1 MLKIL
6 VPWAMAIF
14 TMSYEQTSDAA
25 QKAADSELAQRLA
38 QAEVVVSGEVL
49 SVAPLAPQQPGIR
62 SEHNPDWWQA
72 TVEVQSVEKGN
83 VSTKTI
89 SVLFAN
95 SRDIAWYRS
104 PKLKKGDRGIW
115 LLHNRDISG
124 KPVPGLAVT
133 DSLDSQPPSELSR
146 IRSLLQKSAKK

>member
-6 VPWAMAIF
+6 VPSTIAIF

-38 QAEVVVSGEVL
+38 QAEAVISGEVV
-49 SVAPLAPQQPGIR
+49 SVARLAPQRPGIR
-62 SEHNPDWWQA
+62 SEHDPDWWQA
-72 TVEVQSVEKGN
+72 MVQVESVEKGD

-95 SRDIAWYRS
+95 SRDIAWYKS
-104 PKLKKGDRGIW
+104 PKLKQGDRGIW

-124 KPVPGLAVT
+124 RPVPGLAVT
-133 DSLDSQPPSELSR
+133 DSLDSQPPSELAR
-146 IRSLLQKSAKK
+146 IRLLLQKSTKK